1 MKIVVVED
9 EIRIRE
15 GISKLLLKLHPDY
28 KIAGEAENGRDG
40 LELIR
45 KVMPDLVITDIRM
58 PEMDGLEMLT
68 VMHKEKIKTR
78 AIVLSAYSEFEYA
91 RKAMGMGVTEYLL
104 KPINVNEFATALSNV
119 KKQIRQDKLRQPEKM
134 GSVTQIFSGILFGN
148 LKPDHSVKEY
158 LQQKYQIAFDAS
170 IIQICVYLGDR
181 FAEKSEQVRRE
192 LYNVMDERPDVRYCI
207 VEAEYE
213 KSLLIFLYQYDDAH
227 DMERWLQ
234 YRFLKDK
241 GWRQM
246 HLGVG
251 WTVSKDLDG
260 LKESF
265 LALYRCMDWN
275 IALGDE
281 IMISYPKIT
290 NIQTVL
296 CTYPVDLENQ
306 LKTAICTGD
315 GRKIA
320 YEVERFHH
328 YFQDGKVYA
337 PNEIKEC
344 YVRFL
349 WAAINTAKEV
359 GNFKNKS
366 LNQQELLERVMNART
381 CMELK
386 EVTSFLLDQI
396 LVTENEENG
405 ITTLAVKRTISMI
418 QEFYESGIT
427 LDEIAARLDITPEY
441 LSAQFHREVGETF
454 SSYMKKYRMDKA
466 KELLIGTQMKLY
478 EIAGRVGYSDAK
490 YFSRVFRECTGQL
503 PAEYRK
509 THK

>member
-15 GISKLLLKLHPDY
+15 GISKLLMKLNPDY
-28 KIAGEAENGRDG
+28 ELDGEAENGREG
-40 LELIR
+40 LELVR
-45 KVMPDLVITDIRM
+45 KVKPDLVITDIRM

-68 VMHKEKIKTR
+68 AMYKEKIKTR

-91 RKAMGMGVTEYLL
+91 RKAMGVGVTEYLL
-104 KPINVNEFATALSNV
+104 KPINVNEFSKALGNV
-119 KKQIRQDKLRQPEKM
+119 QKQIRQDQLKQPEKM
-134 GSVTQIFSGILFGN
+134 GSVKQIFSGILFGN
-148 LKPDHSVKEY
+148 LKPDQSVKEY
-158 LQQKYQIAFDAS
+158 MKQKYQIAYDAS
-170 IIQICVYLGDR
+170 IILICVYLGDG
-181 FAEKSEQVRRE
+181 FEEKPEHVRRE
-192 LYNVMDERPDVRYCI
+192 LHNVMEEKPDAGYCI

-213 KSLLIFLYQYDDAH
+213 KSLLIFIYRYGDAH

-234 YRFLKDK
+234 YRFLKDR
-241 GWRQM
+241 GWHQM

-251 WTVSKDLDG
+251 WTVSKDLDC

-320 YEVERFHH
+320 HEVEKFHQ

-337 PNEIKEC
+337 PHEIKEC

-359 GNFKNKS
+359 GSLKS
-366 LNQQELLERVMNART
+366 KALNQQELLERVMNART
-381 CMELK
+381 CIELR
-386 EVTSFLLDQI
+386 EVSGFLLDQI
-396 LVTENEENG
+396 AVPESEDSG

-427 LDEIAARLDITPEY
+427 LDEIAAKLDITPEY
-441 LSAQFHREVGETF
+441 LSVQFHREVGETF
-454 SSYMKKYRMDKA
+454 SSYMKHYRMDKA